1 VVAGARV
8 EVEGTMQS
16 GVLVATRV
24 KVEDD
29 DGGGSGGGGDEIE
42 VSGAITAVDSANR
55 RFVVRN
61 TTIAVDDQTLFDDG
75 SEADIAVGR
84 EVEVRG
90 ALNADQTAVLAERVK
105 FE

>member
-1 VVAGARV
+1 
-8 EVEGTMQS
+8 MQS

-24 KVEDD
+24 KVDD
-29 DGGGSGGGGDEIE
+29 ESGGGSGGGGGDEIE
-42 VSGAITAVDSANR
+42 ISGAITSVDSVQR

-61 TTIAVDDQTLFDDG
+61 TTIEYDDNTRFEDG

-90 ALNADQTAVLAERVK
+90 ALNGDQTAVLAERIK